1 VQQSLLE
8 LKNIYHYYLNKQNEK
23 LLIFNN
29 FNIKIN
35 KGAVSAM
42 VGPSGCGKTTLVNII
57 AGYIK
62 PIMGEVLVNNKII
75 NCPGEDRI
83 VINQEDDLFG
93 WMTVY
98 ENIKLMVK
106 SEEIIEKFLNL
117 TNLLKFKNLYPNELS
132 GGMKKRLSFARALV
146 VNPEFIIMDEPFG
159 SLDYQ
164 IKQKLHEELLNIVK
178 ASNKTVLL
186 VTHDIEEAIFLSERI
201 IILSKEPA
209 EIKQEIVVPFSYPRR
224 IELKDS
230 IDFINLKRKI

>member
-1 VQQSLLE
+1 
-8 LKNIYHYYLNKQNEK
+8 
-23 LLIFNN
+23 
-29 FNIKIN
+29 
-35 KGAVSAM
+35 

-62 PIMGEVLVNNKII
+62 PIMGEILVNNQII
-75 NCPGEDRI
+75 NYPGKDRI

-98 ENIKLMVK
+98 ENMKLVVK
-106 SEEIIEKFLNL
+106 GDEIIEKFLNL
-117 TNLLKFKNLYPNELS
+117 TNLLKFKNLYPSELS
-132 GGMKKRLSFARALV
+132 GGMKKRLSFARALAV
-146 VNPEFIIMDEPFG
+146 DPEFIIMDEPFG
-159 SLDYQ
+159 SLDYR

-201 IILSKEPA
+201 IILSKELA
-209 EIKQEIVVPFSYPRR
+209 EIRQEIIVPFDYPRK

-230 IDFINLKRKI
+230 IDFLNLKRKIKLV

>member
-1 VQQSLLE
+1 MLE

-75 NCPGEDRI
+75 NYPGKDRI

-98 ENIKLMVK
+98 ENMKLVIKGD
-106 SEEIIEKFLNL
+106 EIIEKFLNL
-117 TNLLKFKNLYPNELS
+117 TNLLKFKNLYPSELS
-132 GGMKKRLSFARALV
+132 GGMKKRLSFARALAV
-146 VNPEFIIMDEPFG
+146 DPEFIIMDEPFG
-159 SLDYQ
+159 SLDYR

-201 IILSKEPA
+201 IILSKELA
-209 EIKQEIVVPFSYPRR
+209 EIRQEIIVPFDYPRK

-230 IDFINLKRKI
+230 IDFLNLKRKIKLV

>member
-1 VQQSLLE
+1 MLE
-8 LKNIYHYYLNKQNEK
+8 LKNISHYYLNKQKEK

-35 KGAVSAM
+35 KGAVSAI

-62 PIMGEVLVNNKII
+62 PIMGKILVNNKII
-75 NCPGEDRI
+75 NCPGKDRV

-98 ENIKLMVK
+98 ENMKLVVN
-106 SEEIIEKFLNL
+106 SDETIEKFLDL
-117 TNLLKFKNLYPNELS
+117 TNLLNFKNLYPNELS
-132 GGMKKRLSFARALV
+132 GGMKKRLSFARALA

-209 EIKQEIVVPFSYPRR
+209 EIRQEIMVPFDYPRK
-224 IELKDS
+224 IDLKDS
-230 IDFINLKRKI
+230 IDFLNLKRKIKLQ

>member
-1 VQQSLLE
+1 MLE

-75 NCPGEDRI
+75 NYPGKDRI

-98 ENIKLMVK
+98 ENMKLVIKGD
-106 SEEIIEKFLNL
+106 EIIEKFLNL
-117 TNLLKFKNLYPNELS
+117 TNLLKFKNLYPSELS
-132 GGMKKRLSFARALV
+132 GGMKKRLSFARALAV
-146 VNPEFIIMDEPFG
+146 DPEFIIMDEPFG
-159 SLDYQ
+159 SLDYR

>member
-1 VQQSLLE
+1 MIE
-8 LKNIYHYYLNKQNEK
+8 LKNISHYYLNKQKEK

-29 FNIKIN
+29 FNININ
-35 KGAVSAM
+35 KGAVSAI

-62 PIMGEVLVNNKII
+62 PIMGEILVNNQII
-75 NCPGEDRI
+75 NYPGKDRI

-98 ENIKLMVK
+98 ENMKLVIKGD
-106 SEEIIEKFLNL
+106 EIIEKFLNL
-117 TNLLKFKNLYPNELS
+117 TNLLKFKNLYPSELS
-132 GGMKKRLSFARALV
+132 GGMKKRLSFARALAV
-146 VNPEFIIMDEPFG
+146 DPEFIIMDEPFG
-159 SLDYQ
+159 SLDYR

-201 IILSKEPA
+201 IILSKELA
-209 EIKQEIVVPFSYPRR
+209 EIRQEIIVPFDYPRK

-230 IDFINLKRKI
+230 IDFLNLKRKIKLV

>member
-1 VQQSLLE
+1 MLE

-75 NCPGEDRI
+75 NYPGKDRI

-98 ENIKLMVK
+98 ENMKLVVK
-106 SEEIIEKFLNL
+106 GDEIIEKFLNL
-117 TNLLKFKNLYPNELS
+117 TNLLKFKNLYPSELS
-132 GGMKKRLSFARALV
+132 GGMKKRLSFARALAV
-146 VNPEFIIMDEPFG
+146 DPEFIIMDEPFG
-159 SLDYQ
+159 SLDYR

-201 IILSKEPA
+201 IILSKELA
-209 EIKQEIVVPFSYPRR
+209 EIRQEIIVPFDYPRK

-230 IDFINLKRKI
+230 IDFLNLKRKIKLV

>member
-1 VQQSLLE
+1 MLE
-8 LKNIYHYYLNKQNEK
+8 LKNISHYYLNKQKEK

-29 FNIKIN
+29 FNIKID
-35 KGAVSAM
+35 KGAVSAI

-62 PIMGEVLVNNKII
+62 PIMGEILVNNQII
-75 NCPGEDRI
+75 NYPGKDRI

-98 ENIKLMVK
+98 ENMKLVVK
-106 SEEIIEKFLNL
+106 GDEIIEKFLNL
-117 TNLLKFKNLYPNELS
+117 TNLLKFKNLYPSELS
-132 GGMKKRLSFARALV
+132 GGMKKRLSFARALAV
-146 VNPEFIIMDEPFG
+146 DPEFIIMDEPFG

-209 EIKQEIVVPFSYPRR
+209 EIKQEIIVPFDYPRK
-224 IELKDS
+224 IDLKDS
-230 IDFINLKRKI
+230 IDFLNLKRKIKLA

>member
-1 VQQSLLE
+1 MLE
-8 LKNIYHYYLNKQNEK
+8 LKNISHYYLNKQKEK

-35 KGAVSAM
+35 KGAISAI

-62 PIMGEVLVNNKII
+62 PIMGEILVNNQII
-75 NCPGEDRI
+75 NYPGKDRI

-98 ENIKLMVK
+98 ENMKLVVK
-106 SEEIIEKFLNL
+106 GDEIIEKFLNL
-117 TNLLKFKNLYPNELS
+117 TNLLKFKNLYPSELS
-132 GGMKKRLSFARALV
+132 GGMKKRLSFARALAV
-146 VNPEFIIMDEPFG
+146 DPEFIIMDEPFG
-159 SLDYQ
+159 SLDYR

-201 IILSKEPA
+201 IILSKELA
-209 EIKQEIVVPFSYPRR
+209 EIRQEIIVPFDYPRK

-230 IDFINLKRKI
+230 IDFLNLKRKIKLV

>member
-1 VQQSLLE
+1 MLE

-75 NCPGEDRI
+75 NYPGKDRI

-98 ENIKLMVK
+98 ENMKLVIKGD
-106 SEEIIEKFLNL
+106 EIIEKFLNL
-117 TNLLKFKNLYPNELS
+117 TNLLKFKNLYPSELS
-132 GGMKKRLSFARALV
+132 GGMKKRLSFARALAV
-146 VNPEFIIMDEPFG
+146 DPEFIIMDEPFG
-159 SLDYQ
+159 SLDYR

-230 IDFINLKRKI
+230 IDFINLKRKIKLV

>member
-1 VQQSLLE
+1 MLE

>member
-1 VQQSLLE
+1 MLE

-98 ENIKLMVK
+98 ENMKLVIKGD
-106 SEEIIEKFLNL
+106 EIIEKFLNL
-117 TNLLKFKNLYPNELS
+117 TNLLKFKNLYPSELS
-132 GGMKKRLSFARALV
+132 GGMKKRLSFARALAV
-146 VNPEFIIMDEPFG
+146 DPEFIIMDEPFG
-159 SLDYQ
+159 SLDYR

-201 IILSKEPA
+201 IILSKELA
-209 EIKQEIVVPFSYPRR
+209 EIRQEIIVPFDYPRK

-230 IDFINLKRKI
+230 IDFLNLKRKIKLV

>member
-1 VQQSLLE
+1 MLE

-35 KGAVSAM
+35 KGAISAI

-62 PIMGEVLVNNKII
+62 PIMGEILVNNQII
-75 NCPGEDRI
+75 NYPGKDRI

-98 ENIKLMVK
+98 ENMKLVIKGD
-106 SEEIIEKFLNL
+106 EIIEKFLNL
-117 TNLLKFKNLYPNELS
+117 TNLLKFKNLYPSELS
-132 GGMKKRLSFARALV
+132 GGMKKRLSFARALAV
-146 VNPEFIIMDEPFG
+146 DPEFIIMDEPFG
-159 SLDYQ
+159 SLDYR

-201 IILSKEPA
+201 IILSKELA
-209 EIKQEIVVPFSYPRR
+209 EIRQEIIVPFDYPRK

-230 IDFINLKRKI
+230 IDFLNLKRKIKLV

>member
-1 VQQSLLE
+1 MLE
-8 LKNIYHYYLNKQNEK
+8 LKNISHYYLNKQNEK

-35 KGAVSAM
+35 KGAISAI

-62 PIMGEVLVNNKII
+62 PIMGEILVNNQII
-75 NCPGEDRI
+75 NYPGKDRI

-98 ENIKLMVK
+98 ENMKLVVK
-106 SEEIIEKFLNL
+106 GDEIIEKFLNL
-117 TNLLKFKNLYPNELS
+117 TNLLKFKNLYPSELS
-132 GGMKKRLSFARALV
+132 GGMKKRLSFARALAV
-146 VNPEFIIMDEPFG
+146 DPEFIIMDEPFG
-159 SLDYQ
+159 SLDYR

-201 IILSKEPA
+201 IILSKELA
-209 EIKQEIVVPFSYPRR
+209 EIRQEIIVPFDYPRK

-230 IDFINLKRKI
+230 IDFLNLKRKIKLV

>member
-1 VQQSLLE
+1 MIE
-8 LKNIYHYYLNKQNEK
+8 LKNISHYYLNKQKEK

-29 FNIKIN
+29 FNININ
-35 KGAVSAM
+35 KGAVSAI

-62 PIMGEVLVNNKII
+62 PIMGEILVNNQII
-75 NCPGEDRI
+75 NYPGKDRI

-98 ENIKLMVK
+98 ENMKLVVK
-106 SEEIIEKFLNL
+106 GDEIIEKFLNL
-117 TNLLKFKNLYPNELS
+117 TNLLKFKNLYPSELS
-132 GGMKKRLSFARALV
+132 GGMKKRLSFARALAV
-146 VNPEFIIMDEPFG
+146 DPEFIIMDEPFG

-209 EIKQEIVVPFSYPRR
+209 EIRQEIIVPFDYPRK
-224 IELKDS
+224 IDLKDS
-230 IDFINLKRKI
+230 IDFLNLKRKIKLA

>member
-1 VQQSLLE
+1 MLE
-8 LKNIYHYYLNKQNEK
+8 LKNISHYYLNKQKEK

-35 KGAVSAM
+35 KGAISAI

-62 PIMGEVLVNNKII
+62 PIMGEILVNNQII
-75 NCPGEDRI
+75 NYPGKDRI

-106 SEEIIEKFLNL
+106 GDEIIEKFLNL
-117 TNLLKFKNLYPNELS
+117 TNLLKFKNLYPSELS
-132 GGMKKRLSFARALV
+132 GGMKKRLSFARALAV
-146 VNPEFIIMDEPFG
+146 DPEFIIMDEPFG
-159 SLDYQ
+159 SLDYR

-201 IILSKEPA
+201 IILSKELA
-209 EIKQEIVVPFSYPRR
+209 EIRQEIIVPFDYPRK

-230 IDFINLKRKI
+230 IDFLNLKRKIKLV

>member
-1 VQQSLLE
+1 
-8 LKNIYHYYLNKQNEK
+8 YYLNKQNEK

-98 ENIKLMVK
+98 ENMKLVVK
-106 SEEIIEKFLNL
+106 GDEIIEKFLNL
-117 TNLLKFKNLYPNELS
+117 TNLLKFKNLYPSELS
-132 GGMKKRLSFARALV
+132 GGMKKRLSFARALAV
-146 VNPEFIIMDEPFG
+146 DPEFIIMDEPFG
-159 SLDYQ
+159 SLDYR

-201 IILSKEPA
+201 IILSKELA
-209 EIKQEIVVPFSYPRR
+209 EIRQEIIVPFDYPRK

-230 IDFINLKRKI
+230 IDFLNLKRKIKLV

>member
-1 VQQSLLE
+1 MLE

-35 KGAVSAM
+35 KGAISAM

-62 PIMGEVLVNNKII
+62 PIMGEILVNNQII
-75 NCPGEDRI
+75 NYPGKDRI

-98 ENIKLMVK
+98 ENMKLVVK
-106 SEEIIEKFLNL
+106 GDEIIEKFLNL
-117 TNLLKFKNLYPNELS
+117 TNLLKFKNLYPSELS
-132 GGMKKRLSFARALV
+132 GGMKKRLSFARALAV
-146 VNPEFIIMDEPFG
+146 DPEFIIMDEPFG
-159 SLDYQ
+159 SLDYR

-201 IILSKEPA
+201 IILSKELA
-209 EIKQEIVVPFSYPRR
+209 EIRQEIIVPFDYPRK

-230 IDFINLKRKI
+230 IDFLNLKRKIKLV

>member
-1 VQQSLLE
+1 
-8 LKNIYHYYLNKQNEK
+8 
-23 LLIFNN
+23 
-29 FNIKIN
+29 
-35 KGAVSAM
+35 
-42 VGPSGCGKTTLVNII
+42 
-57 AGYIK
+57 
-62 PIMGEVLVNNKII
+62 
-75 NCPGEDRI
+75 
-83 VINQEDDLFG
+83 
-93 WMTVY
+93 
-98 ENIKLMVK
+98 
-106 SEEIIEKFLNL
+106 
-117 TNLLKFKNLYPNELS
+117 LYPNELS

>member
-1 VQQSLLE
+1 MLE
-8 LKNIYHYYLNKQNEK
+8 LKNISHYYLNKQKEK

-35 KGAVSAM
+35 KGAISAI

-62 PIMGEVLVNNKII
+62 PIMGEILVNNQII
-75 NCPGEDRI
+75 NYPGKDRI

-98 ENIKLMVK
+98 ENMKLVIKGD
-106 SEEIIEKFLNL
+106 EIIEKFLNL
-117 TNLLKFKNLYPNELS
+117 TNLLKFKNLYPSELS
-132 GGMKKRLSFARALV
+132 GGMKKRLSFARALAV
-146 VNPEFIIMDEPFG
+146 DPEFIIMDEPFG
-159 SLDYQ
+159 SLDYR

-201 IILSKEPA
+201 IILSKELA
-209 EIKQEIVVPFSYPRR
+209 EIRQEIIVPFDYPRK

-230 IDFINLKRKI
+230 IDFLNLKRKIKLV

>member
-1 VQQSLLE
+1 MLE

-35 KGAVSAM
+35 KGAISAI

-62 PIMGEVLVNNKII
+62 PIMGEILVNNQII
-75 NCPGEDRI
+75 NYPGKDRI

-98 ENIKLMVK
+98 ENMKLVVK
-106 SEEIIEKFLNL
+106 GDEIIEKFLNL
-117 TNLLKFKNLYPNELS
+117 TNLLKFKNLYPSELS
-132 GGMKKRLSFARALV
+132 GGMKKRLSFARALAV
-146 VNPEFIIMDEPFG
+146 DPEFIIMDEPFG
-159 SLDYQ
+159 SLDYR

-201 IILSKEPA
+201 IILSKELA
-209 EIKQEIVVPFSYPRR
+209 EIRQEIIVPFDYPRK

-230 IDFINLKRKI
+230 IDFLNLKRKIKLV

>member
-1 VQQSLLE
+1 MLE
-8 LKNIYHYYLNKQNEK
+8 LKNISHYYLNKQKEK

-35 KGAVSAM
+35 KGAISAM

-62 PIMGEVLVNNKII
+62 PIMGEILVNNQII
-75 NCPGEDRI
+75 NYPGKDRI

-98 ENIKLMVK
+98 ENMKLVIKGD
-106 SEEIIEKFLNL
+106 EIIEKFLNL
-117 TNLLKFKNLYPNELS
+117 TNLLKFKNLYPSELS
-132 GGMKKRLSFARALV
+132 GGMKKRLSFARALAV
-146 VNPEFIIMDEPFG
+146 DPEFIIMDEPFG
-159 SLDYQ
+159 SLDYR

-201 IILSKEPA
+201 IILSKELA
-209 EIKQEIVVPFSYPRR
+209 EIRQEIIVPFDYPRK

-230 IDFINLKRKI
+230 IDFLNLKRKIKLV